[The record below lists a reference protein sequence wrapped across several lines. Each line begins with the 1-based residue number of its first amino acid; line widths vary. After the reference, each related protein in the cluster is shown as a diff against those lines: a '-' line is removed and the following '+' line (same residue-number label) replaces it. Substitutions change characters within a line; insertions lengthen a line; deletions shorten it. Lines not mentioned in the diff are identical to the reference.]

1 MNRRNT
7 MKSLYNK
14 SGILPALFMNSRVD
28 CGIAWSEHRRVE
40 PVKRE
45 DVIHV
50 ESPPFSGHIT
60 NLLDEIVY
68 GVKRN
73 NYEHL
78 SYQDRIKTENTPN
91 LKPIDP
97 KTIQVGDTVRLVG
110 DKYKIRP
117 WAVHFTAGKD
127 YIVVEV
133 DPKNIYGMPVKV
145 VSDEGGILWLYGEDL
160 VLVES
165 A

>member
-1 MNRRNT
+1 
-7 MKSLYNK
+7 MKDLRNK
-14 SGILPALFMNSRVD
+14 SGVLPEQYANSMVD
-28 CGIAWSEHRRVE
+28 CGIAWSEHRKVE

-45 DVIHV
+45 DVIRV
-50 ESPPFSGHIT
+50 EAPPLSGHIT

-97 KTIQVGDTVRLVG
+97 QTIQVGDTVRLVG
-110 DKYKIRP
+110 NKYKSRP
-117 WAVHFTAGKD
+117 WGIHLTAGKD
-127 YIVVEV
+127 YIVH
-133 DPKNIYGMPVKV
+133 
-145 VSDEGGILWLYGEDL
+145 
-160 VLVES
+160 
-165 A
+165 

>member
-1 MNRRNT
+1 
-7 MKSLYNK
+7 MKSLYNIA
-14 SGILPALFMNSRVD
+14 GILPAQCRANPND
-28 CGIAWSEHRRVE
+28 CGIAWSEHRKVE
-40 PVKRE
+40 RVKRE
-45 DVIHV
+45 DVIQV

-110 DKYKIRP
+110 SRTITQWPYGNL
-117 WAVHFTAGKD
+117 AVGKD
-127 YIVVEV
+127 YKVINV
-133 DPKNIYGMPVKV
+133 DRNC
-145 VSDEGGILWLYGEDL
+145 DE
-160 VLVES
+160 
-165 A
+165 